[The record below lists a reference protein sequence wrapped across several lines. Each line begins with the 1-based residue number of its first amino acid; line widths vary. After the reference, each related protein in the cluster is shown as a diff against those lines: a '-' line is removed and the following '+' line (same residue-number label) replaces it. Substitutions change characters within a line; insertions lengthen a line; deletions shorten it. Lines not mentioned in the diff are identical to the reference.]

1 MKLTIKNLS
10 MISKAILALGI
21 SASGINAK
29 PNLTETPFQPPA
41 YAGLEFAQASIDGLG
56 ESDLRRINFY
66 TGRAL
71 EALAALAEQDAL
83 SVTAGAAVSS
93 TAIDDLR
100 NAIKRLIDAGKRSGV
115 AQDDL
120 ADYFALAVKEH
131 FENTVPLA
139 VQDAAGEIDTRT
151 LFAGIVGRIKF
162 AEERQVDVD
171 YLALLDAESADL
183 DLGLSSTPPAE
194 QEQVAEI
201 EPVPAGPALRADADA
216 ATRAIV
222 GRVIVDGDVWR
233 IQVVSGDSLA
243 TFASAIYGD
252 SLAYRQIFA
261 ANQNILTNPNT
272 ISVGQVLTIPK
283 P

>member
-1 MKLTIKNLS
+1 MKLTSKELS
-10 MISKAILALGI
+10 IFSASLLVLGI
-21 SASGINAK
+21 SAGSITAK
-29 PNLTETPFQPPA
+29 PNPMETPPRTLLFT
-41 YAGLEFAQASIDGLG
+41 GVEFTQANIDNLG

-71 EALAALAEQDAL
+71 DTLAVLADEDAL
-83 SVTAGAAVSS
+83 SSATGAAISS
-93 TAIDDLR
+93 TAVDDLR
-100 NAIKRLIDAGKRSGV
+100 GAIKRLIDAGTRSGID
-115 AQDDL
+115 QDDL
-120 ADYFALAVKEH
+120 ADYFALAVAER
-131 FENTVPLA
+131 FPDALPLA
-139 VQDAAGEIDTRT
+139 VQDASGSIDTRT

-171 YLALLDAESADL
+171 YLALLDAESANL
-183 DLGLSSTPPAE
+183 DLGLSNEPAE
-194 QEQVAEI
+194 EQVAEVEI
-201 EPVPAGPALRADADA
+201 TQTGPVLSEGADP
-216 ATRAIV
+216 ATRAIIE
-222 GRVIVDGDVWR
+222 RVVVDGDVWR
-233 IQVVSGDSLA
+233 IQVVTGDSLA

>member
-1 MKLTIKNLS
+1 MKLMFERKS
-10 MISKAILALGI
+10 FYVVPVLALSIGAG
-21 SASGINAK
+21 SAIAN
-29 PNLTETPFQPPA
+29 PNLTEAPPTSPVFI
-41 YAGLEFAQASIDGLG
+41 GLEFAQTSVDDLG

-71 EALAALAEQDAL
+71 ESLAVLADQDAL
-83 SVTAGAAVSS
+83 ATNAGAAVSS
-93 TAIDDLR
+93 NSVDDLR
-100 NAIKRLIDAGKRSGV
+100 NAIKRLIDAGKRSGIN
-115 AQDDL
+115 QDDL
-120 ADYFALAVKEH
+120 ADYFALAVEER
-131 FENTVPLA
+131 FNDAVPLA
-139 VQDAAGEIDTRT
+139 VQDASGEIDTRT

-183 DLGLSSTPPAE
+183 DLGLSNEPAE
-194 QEQVAEI
+194 AQVAEVEI
-201 EPVPAGPALRADADA
+201 TPTGPVLRDDADA
-216 ATRAIV
+216 ATRAII
-222 GRVIVDGDVWR
+222 GRVVVDGDVWR
-233 IQVVSGDSLA
+233 IQVVTGDSLA